1 MPNWLPFRATV
12 RRPDPDKDDPGQ
24 IEEGKYR
31 LHADGLLEVEDATG
45 RPMGSSRIGP
55 NDDPLVA
62 ARKSLRE
69 RHGKHLAFG
78 DRIRYPV
85 RGIV

>member
-1 MPNWLPFRATV
+1 MPNWISFRVTV
-12 RRPDPDKDDPGQ
+12 RRPDPDANDFGQ
-24 IEEGKYR
+24 VEEGKYR
-31 LHADGLLEVEDATG
+31 FHPDGLVEVEDANG
-45 RPMGSSRIGP
+45 RPMGSCRIGP

-78 DRIRYPV
+78 DRIRYPA